1 MYRTIL
7 LLLFVARVKTEPKT
21 FQQEYYIS
29 RQSRDNAAPMQTG
42 YVMSRMDN
50 QPPTYQSLGNPSA
63 SFGESV
69 KTFSDISKQV
79 TPTRNLEDNYRKSLI
94 KFTDMSIM
102 RKDPFKFSSV
112 GNIAFTATESI
123 MPFTKAWDKHS
134 LNYEIAKAKSKLGLD
149 PSLSIKADGKFMKD
163 RVKSLERYSATE
175 PSKDITP
182 MYDFNRELHI
192 DDDDVKTLSGHTLE
206 WWPYFLHSPY
216 EYESIKMD
224 SQVEK
229 AKEKRYA
236 IASTDR
242 VIPVHENQEDDSHEY
257 SEPHYDRST
266 MTGLGEKPDI
276 RDSGYISYTI
286 NDSGSNYESDPL
298 ELSWENAFD
307 TNDDIQDTG
316 KRNRRLD
323 ELNHF
328 NNHNSGT
335 KVDASNKAALGDSN
349 TEKTYEKKHEFNKH
363 ESGDSKNHDHNTNRA
378 VAENNESAYKDI
390 VDEFANRYGAE
401 DHKRHSN
408 FALKKNSDNGEK
420 RKGFRKVYHKDEY
433 QEENEFFDS
442 TKNSANAE
450 DSGSYISNLG
460 GSTAAIH
467 SHAAAAAGNKA
478 NAFND
483 VEHSKKNAFE
493 NNHKGHDAKH
503 GLERDSNRY
512 KDISQISADRDYT
525 YYYP

>member
-7 LLLFVARVKTEPKT
+7 FLLFVARVKTEPKS
-21 FQQEYYIS
+21 FQHEYYVS
-29 RQSRDNAAPMQTG
+29 RQSRNNAAPMQTG

-50 QPPTYQSLGNPSA
+50 KPPTYQSFGNPSA

-69 KTFSDISKQV
+69 KTHSDISTHT
-79 TPTRNLEDNYRKSLI
+79 TPNSDFEDNYRKSLI

-112 GNIAFTATESI
+112 GNMAFTATESI

-134 LNYEIAKAKSKLGLD
+134 MNYEIAKAKSKFGLN
-149 PSLSIKADGKFMKD
+149 PSMSIKAEGEYMKD
-163 RVKSLERYSATE
+163 RVTNLERYSATE
-175 PSKDITP
+175 PSEDVTP
-182 MYDFNRELHI
+182 MYDYNREFHI

-224 SQVEK
+224 SQIEK

-236 IASTDR
+236 IASAER
-242 VIPVHENQEDDSHEY
+242 VIPVHEHHEEY
-257 SEPHYDRST
+257 SHGYTQPHYDRST
-266 MTGLGEKPDI
+266 ITGVGETPIPTDN
-276 RDSGYISYTI
+276 GYISYTI
-286 NDSGSNYESDPL
+286 KDFGSNYESDPL
-298 ELSWENAFD
+298 ELSWGNAFD
-307 TNDDIQDTG
+307 TNDDIQNTG

-323 ELNHF
+323 EHSHD

-335 KVDASNKAALGDSN
+335 KVDASNRAALGDSS

-390 VDEFANRYGAE
+390 VDQFANRYGGE
-401 DHKRHSN
+401 DHKRHSS
-408 FALKKNSDNGEK
+408 FALKRNSDNGEK

-433 QEENEFFDS
+433 QEENEFFDN

-450 DSGSYISNLG
+450 DSGSSISHLG
-460 GSTAAIH
+460 GSTAAVH

-483 VEHSKKNAFE
+483 IENSKKNSFE
-493 NNHKGHDAKH
+493 NNHKGHDVKK